1 MLANLDKIL
10 EILHRQNE
18 SLFNFSSFKIY
29 NQLLLSLFPVST
41 QPFCLY
47 SRGRFLKYRK
57 HVPYIHGTASLAI
70 RVKEMKC
77 PESFGECGCYFFVTI
92 STFCCSV
99 SDFCTNVSALCIR
112 VSAFTSCSLE
122 AGFVFNRRYTST
134 DMLASLKLGL
144 QALDRPDKV
153 PKNARPS
160 AKYCANAS
168 LIYATYFG
176 ADCGGVSR
184 PSAMK

>member
-41 QPFCLY
+41 QPSCLY

-70 RVKEMKC
+70 RVKEMKY
-77 PESFGECGCYFFVTI
+77 PESFGESGCYFFVII

-99 SDFCTNVSALCIR
+99 SGFCTNVSALCIR

-122 AGFVFNRRYTST
+122 AGFVFNRRNFHFFQNIRS
-134 DMLASLKLGL
+134 AHRSKSFLKMIPIPWVVRLV
-144 QALDRPDKV
+144 RV
-153 PKNARPS
+153 
-160 AKYCANAS
+160 
-168 LIYATYFG
+168 
-176 ADCGGVSR
+176 
-184 PSAMK
+184 